1 MPRTSVVEN
10 SKIATITLDDI
21 SIVDDSNNNSITIN
35 DANNNL
41 GEYDYEY
48 SLNNEFGPFQDEPFF
63 DNVPAGIHKLYVRDT
78 NNCGTAALEVSIIG
92 YPKFFTPNND
102 GENDTWNI
110 IGINSDFY
118 PTSSLTIFDRYGKLI
133 TEINPMLE
141 SWNGLYN
148 GKELPSTDYWFSV
161 ELKDNTGKIRRK
173 QGHFSLIRK

>member
-41 GEYDYEY
+41 GEYYYEY

-63 DNVPAGIHKLYVRDT
+63 DNVQAGIHTLYVRDT